1 MEKQFKY
8 VFNGEEKSKEQFIKL
23 AKDSFKWLNDSS
35 INAVDFDSVS
45 SFFSGEYKSDNEIDN
60 HFKSVLENQE
70 KQYPNLGDYLNKT
83 IEEKENLQLLKD
95 SVLDDNINY
104 PKQLPDTLA
113 IFSAETIEEVKEIA
127 NNIHRVNFCKDME
140 KREEKVIEDWN
151 RKDFYITPPSKE
163 NLDKMCESFEQRVKN
178 DSDKCGI
185 LNKGIPECHSKI
197 GQKHNEGKL
206 PLDIMLTVQFPK
218 AIQAV
223 CKATLFGHEKYKDT
237 DLDWLNYKR
246 VRGGSTTY
254 ANACQRHNFN
264 KSGRDD
270 QSGLP
275 HIVHKC
281 WNALAELEL
290 WIEENKYE

>member
-1 MEKQFKY
+1 MENNFKY
-8 VFNGEEKSKEQFIKL
+8 IFSGEEVSKEQFMKL
-23 AKDSFKWLNDSS
+23 AKDSFKWFNNSS

-45 SFFSGEYKSDNEIDN
+45 SFFSGEYKSDNEIDK
-60 HFKSVLENQE
+60 HFK
-70 KQYPNLGDYLNKT
+70 G
-83 IEEKENLQLLKD
+83 
-95 SVLDDNINY
+95 VLDSQSDNY
-104 PKQLPDTLA
+104 FMPDH
-113 IFSAETIEEVKEIA
+113 FSKVNKEQ
-127 NNIHRVNFCKDME
+127 
-140 KREEKVIEDWN
+140 KVIEDWN
-151 RKDFYITPPSKE
+151 KKEFYITPPTKE
-163 NLDKMCESFEQRVKN
+163 NLDKMCNSFEQRIKN

-185 LNKGIPECHSKI
+185 LNNPILERHSKI

-264 KSGRDD
+264 KSGKDD

>member
-1 MEKQFKY
+1 MENNFKY
-8 VFNGEEKSKEQFIKL
+8 IFSGEEVSKEQFMKL
-23 AKDSFKWLNDSS
+23 AKDSFKWFNNSS

-45 SFFSGEYKSDNEIDN
+45 SFFSGEYKSDNEIDK
-60 HFKSVLENQE
+60 HFK
-70 KQYPNLGDYLNKT
+70 G
-83 IEEKENLQLLKD
+83 
-95 SVLDDNINY
+95 VLDSQSDNY
-104 PKQLPDTLA
+104 FMPDH
-113 IFSAETIEEVKEIA
+113 FSKVNEEQ
-127 NNIHRVNFCKDME
+127 
-140 KREEKVIEDWN
+140 KVIEDWN
-151 RKDFYITPPSKE
+151 KKEFYITPPSKE

-264 KSGRDD
+264 KSGKDD

>member
-1 MEKQFKY
+1 MENNFKY
-8 VFNGEEKSKEQFIKL
+8 IFSGEEVSKEQFMKL
-23 AKDSFKWLNDSS
+23 AKDSFKWFNNSS

-45 SFFSGEYKSDNEIDN
+45 SFFSGEYKSDNEIDK
-60 HFKSVLENQE
+60 HFK
-70 KQYPNLGDYLNKT
+70 G
-83 IEEKENLQLLKD
+83 
-95 SVLDDNINY
+95 VLDSQSDNY
-104 PKQLPDTLA
+104 FMPDH
-113 IFSAETIEEVKEIA
+113 FSKVNKEQ
-127 NNIHRVNFCKDME
+127 
-140 KREEKVIEDWN
+140 KVIEDWN
-151 RKDFYITPPSKE
+151 KKEFYITPPTKE
-163 NLDKMCESFEQRVKN
+163 NLDKMCNSFEQRIKN

-185 LNKGIPECHSKI
+185 LNNPILERHSKI

>member
-1 MEKQFKY
+1 MENNFKY
-8 VFNGEEKSKEQFIKL
+8 IFSGEEVSKEQFMKL
-23 AKDSFKWLNDSS
+23 AKDSFKWFNNSS
-35 INAVDFDSVS
+35 IDAVDFDSVS
-45 SFFSGEYKSDNEIDN
+45 SFFSGEYKSNNEIDK
-60 HFKSVLENQE
+60 HFRGVLESQSDNYFMPDHFS
-70 KQYPNLGDYLNKT
+70 KVNK
-83 IEEKENLQLLKD
+83 EQ
-95 SVLDDNINY
+95 
-104 PKQLPDTLA
+104 
-113 IFSAETIEEVKEIA
+113 
-127 NNIHRVNFCKDME
+127 
-140 KREEKVIEDWN
+140 KVIEDWN
-151 RKDFYITPPSKE
+151 KKEFYITPPTKE

-237 DLDWLNYKR
+237 DLDWLNYKK

-264 KSGRDD
+264 KSGKDE

>member
-1 MEKQFKY
+1 MSEQQQNSFKY

-23 AKDSFKWLNDSS
+23 AKDSFKWFNNSS

-45 SFFSGEYKSDNEIDN
+45 SFFSGEYKSDNEIDK
-60 HFKSVLENQE
+60 HFK
-70 KQYPNLGDYLNKT
+70 G
-83 IEEKENLQLLKD
+83 
-95 SVLDDNINY
+95 VLDSQSDNY
-104 PKQLPDTLA
+104 FMPDH
-113 IFSAETIEEVKEIA
+113 FSKVNKEQ
-127 NNIHRVNFCKDME
+127 
-140 KREEKVIEDWN
+140 KVIEDWN
-151 RKDFYITPPSKE
+151 KKEFYITPPSKE

-264 KSGRDD
+264 KSGKDD

>member
-1 MEKQFKY
+1 MEQQFKY
-8 VFNGEEKSKEQFIKL
+8 IYAGKEVSKEQFEIL
-23 AKDSFKWLNDSS
+23 TKDAFKWFSDNS

-45 SFFSGEYKSDNEIDN
+45 SFFSGEYKSDNEIDK
-60 HFKSVLENQE
+60 HFK
-70 KQYPNLGDYLNKT
+70 G
-83 IEEKENLQLLKD
+83 
-95 SVLDDNINY
+95 VLDSQSDNY
-104 PKQLPDTLA
+104 FMPDH
-113 IFSAETIEEVKEIA
+113 FSKVNKEQ
-127 NNIHRVNFCKDME
+127 
-140 KREEKVIEDWN
+140 KVIEDWN

-264 KSGRDD
+264 KSGKDD

-275 HIVHKC
+275 HIVHIC

>member
-1 MEKQFKY
+1 MQEQNFKY
-8 VFNGEEKSKEQFIKL
+8 LIVNQEIKTRKDYFTTIASGDYVTFVSDNTIFSIPFEYFFN
-23 AKDSFKWLNDSS
+23 
-35 INAVDFDSVS
+35 
-45 SFFSGEYKSDNEIDN
+45 KSDNEIN
-60 HFKSVLENQE
+60 KHFK
-70 KQYPNLGDYLNKT
+70 G
-83 IEEKENLQLLKD
+83 
-95 SVLDDNINY
+95 VLDSQSDNY
-104 PKQLPDTLA
+104 FMSDH
-113 IFSAETIEEVKEIA
+113 FSKVNKEQ
-127 NNIHRVNFCKDME
+127 
-140 KREEKVIEDWN
+140 KVIEDWN
-151 RKDFYITPPSKE
+151 KKEFYITPPTKE
-163 NLDKMCESFEQRVKN
+163 NLDKMCNSFEQRIKN

-185 LNKGIPECHSKI
+185 LNNPILERHSKI

-264 KSGRDD
+264 KSGKDD

>member
-1 MEKQFKY
+1 MENNFKY
-8 VFNGEEKSKEQFIKL
+8 IFSGEEVSKEQFMKL
-23 AKDSFKWLNDSS
+23 AKDSFKWFNNSS

-45 SFFSGEYKSDNEIDN
+45 SFFSGEYKSDNEIDK
-60 HFKSVLENQE
+60 HFK
-70 KQYPNLGDYLNKT
+70 G
-83 IEEKENLQLLKD
+83 
-95 SVLDDNINY
+95 VLDSQSDNY
-104 PKQLPDTLA
+104 FMPDH
-113 IFSAETIEEVKEIA
+113 FSKVNKEQ
-127 NNIHRVNFCKDME
+127 
-140 KREEKVIEDWN
+140 KVIEDWN
-151 RKDFYITPPSKE
+151 KKEFYITPPTKE

-264 KSGRDD
+264 KSGKDD

>member
-1 MEKQFKY
+1 MENNFKY
-8 VFNGEEKSKEQFIKL
+8 IFSGEEVSKEQFMKL
-23 AKDSFKWLNDSS
+23 AKESFKWFNNNT
-35 INAVDFDSVS
+35 IQAVDFDSVS
-45 SFFSGEYKSDNEIDN
+45 KFFSGDYKSDNEIDK
-60 HFKSVLENQE
+60 HFK
-70 KQYPNLGDYLNKT
+70 G
-83 IEEKENLQLLKD
+83 
-95 SVLDDNINY
+95 VLDSQSDNY
-104 PKQLPDTLA
+104 FMSDH
-113 IFSAETIEEVKEIA
+113 FSKVNKEQ
-127 NNIHRVNFCKDME
+127 
-140 KREEKVIEDWN
+140 KVIEDWD
-151 RKDFYITPPSKE
+151 KKELYVTPPTKE
-163 NLDKMCESFEQRVKN
+163 NLEKMCESFEQRVKN

-185 LNKGIPECHSKI
+185 INKSVSECHSKI

-264 KSGRDD
+264 KSGKDD

>member
-1 MEKQFKY
+1 MENNFKY
-8 VFNGEEKSKEQFIKL
+8 IFSGEEVSKEQFMKL
-23 AKDSFKWLNDSS
+23 AKDSFKWFNNSS

-45 SFFSGEYKSDNEIDN
+45 SFFSGEYKSDNEIDK
-60 HFKSVLENQE
+60 HFK
-70 KQYPNLGDYLNKT
+70 G
-83 IEEKENLQLLKD
+83 
-95 SVLDDNINY
+95 VLDSQSDNY
-104 PKQLPDTLA
+104 FMPDH
-113 IFSAETIEEVKEIA
+113 FSKVNKEQ
-127 NNIHRVNFCKDME
+127 
-140 KREEKVIEDWN
+140 KVIEDWN
-151 RKDFYITPPSKE
+151 KKEFYITPPTKE
-163 NLDKMCESFEQRVKN
+163 NLDKMCNSFEQRIKN

-185 LNKGIPECHSKI
+185 LNNPILERHSKI

-264 KSGRDD
+264 KSGKDE

>member
-1 MEKQFKY
+1 MENNFKY
-8 VFNGEEKSKEQFIKL
+8 IFNNKEVSKEQFIAL
-23 AKDSFKWLNDSS
+23 TTDSFKWFSDNT
-35 INAVDFDSVS
+35 IQAVDFDSVS
-45 SFFSGEYKSDNEIDN
+45 KFFSGKYKSDNEIDR
-60 HFKSVLENQE
+60 HFKGVLGSQSDNYFMSDHFSKVNKELNIENKIKKE
-70 KQYPNLGDYLNKT
+70 YPNLGDYLNK
-83 IEEKENLQLLKD
+83 EQE
-95 SVLDDNINY
+95 
-104 PKQLPDTLA
+104 
-113 IFSAETIEEVKEIA
+113 IF
-127 NNIHRVNFCKDME
+127 
-140 KREEKVIEDWN
+140 EDWN
-151 RKDFYITPPSKE
+151 KKEFYITPPSKE

-264 KSGRDD
+264 KLGRDD

>member
-1 MEKQFKY
+1 MQEQNNFKY
-8 VFNGEEKSKEQFIKL
+8 IFKGEEVSKEQFIKL
-23 AKDSFKWLNDSS
+23 AKESFKWFSDNT
-35 INAVDFDSVS
+35 IQAVDFDSVS
-45 SFFSGEYKSDNEIDN
+45 KFFSGDYKSDNEIAK
-60 HFKSVLENQE
+60 HFKGVLDSQSDNYFMSDHFSKINKGLGVEDKHKKE
-70 KQYPNLGDYLNKT
+70 YPNLGDYLNKEDELFKFPPQKDDKIRKLNKLYK
-83 IEEKENLQLLKD
+83 IESFLKSKEEQK
-95 SVLDDNINY
+95 I
-104 PKQLPDTLA
+104 
-113 IFSAETIEEVKEIA
+113 
-127 NNIHRVNFCKDME
+127 
-140 KREEKVIEDWN
+140 IEDWN
-151 RKDFYITPPSKE
+151 KKEFYITPPTKE
-163 NLDKMCESFEQRVKN
+163 NLEKMCDSFEQRVKN
-178 DSDKCGI
+178 DSDKCGNI
-185 LNKGIPECHSKI
+185 NYVVPECHSKI

-264 KSGRDD
+264 KSGKDD

>member
-23 AKDSFKWLNDSS
+23 AKDSFKWFNNSS

-45 SFFSGEYKSDNEIDN
+45 SFFSGDYRSDNEIDK
-60 HFKSVLENQE
+60 HFK
-70 KQYPNLGDYLNKT
+70 G
-83 IEEKENLQLLKD
+83 
-95 SVLDDNINY
+95 VLDSQSDNY
-104 PKQLPDTLA
+104 FMSDH
-113 IFSAETIEEVKEIA
+113 FSKVNKEQ
-127 NNIHRVNFCKDME
+127 
-140 KREEKVIEDWN
+140 KVIEDWN
-151 RKDFYITPPSKE
+151 KKEFYITPPTKE
-163 NLDKMCESFEQRVKN
+163 NLDKMCNSFEQRIKN

-185 LNKGIPECHSKI
+185 LNNPILERHSKI

-264 KSGRDD
+264 KSGKDD

>member
-23 AKDSFKWLNDSS
+23 AKDSFKWFSDNT
-35 INAVDFDSVS
+35 IQAVDFDSVS
-45 SFFSGEYKSDNEIDN
+45 SFFSGNYKSDNEIDK
-60 HFKSVLENQE
+60 HFKGVLENHE
-70 KQYPNLGDYLNKT
+70 KAGDDGSLTAEEKKIWTMLNPVLRVNLKKREYPNLGDYLNK
-83 IEEKENLQLLKD
+83 EQE
-95 SVLDDNINY
+95 
-104 PKQLPDTLA
+104 
-113 IFSAETIEEVKEIA
+113 IF
-127 NNIHRVNFCKDME
+127 
-140 KREEKVIEDWN
+140 EDWN
-151 RKDFYITPPSKE
+151 KKEFYITPPSKE

-264 KSGRDD
+264 KSGKDD

>member
-1 MEKQFKY
+1 MENNFKY
-8 VFNGEEKSKEQFIKL
+8 IFSGEEVSKEQFMKL
-23 AKDSFKWLNDSS
+23 AKDSFKWFNNSS

-45 SFFSGEYKSDNEIDN
+45 SFFSGEYKSDNEIDK
-60 HFKSVLENQE
+60 HFK
-70 KQYPNLGDYLNKT
+70 G
-83 IEEKENLQLLKD
+83 
-95 SVLDDNINY
+95 VLDSQSDNY
-104 PKQLPDTLA
+104 FMPDH
-113 IFSAETIEEVKEIA
+113 FSKVNKEQ
-127 NNIHRVNFCKDME
+127 
-140 KREEKVIEDWN
+140 KVIEDWN

-264 KSGRDD
+264 KSGKDD

>member
-1 MEKQFKY
+1 MSEQQQNSFKY
-8 VFNGEEKSKEQFIKL
+8 VFNGEEKSKEQFMKL
-23 AKDSFKWLNDSS
+23 AKDSFKWFNNSS

-45 SFFSGEYKSDNEIDN
+45 SFFSGEYKSDNEIDK
-60 HFKSVLENQE
+60 HFK
-70 KQYPNLGDYLNKT
+70 G
-83 IEEKENLQLLKD
+83 
-95 SVLDDNINY
+95 VLDSQSDNY
-104 PKQLPDTLA
+104 FMSDH
-113 IFSAETIEEVKEIA
+113 FSKVNKEQ
-127 NNIHRVNFCKDME
+127 
-140 KREEKVIEDWN
+140 KVIEDWN
-151 RKDFYITPPSKE
+151 KKEFYITPPTKE
-163 NLDKMCESFEQRVKN
+163 NLDKMCNSFEQRIKN

-185 LNKGIPECHSKI
+185 LNNPILERHSKI

-264 KSGRDD
+264 KSGKDD